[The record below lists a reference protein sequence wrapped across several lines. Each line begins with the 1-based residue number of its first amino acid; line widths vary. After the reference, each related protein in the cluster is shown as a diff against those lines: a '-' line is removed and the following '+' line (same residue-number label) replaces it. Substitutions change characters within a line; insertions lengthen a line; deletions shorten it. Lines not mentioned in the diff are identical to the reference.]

1 MAKFGFCRSSFTL
14 KGDPYSKAYFEAK
27 ATSCAKVSR
36 MLVDKRQGKCF
47 EKKNKYFQQQTI
59 EF

>member
-47 EKKNKYFQQQTI
+47 EKKTNISKK
-59 EF
+59 